1 MPDNFELFL
10 FSTDPQVIR
19 TAGIAGVHGFIVDM
33 ENKCKQTRQSGFDTQ
48 INLNTLEDLK
58 TVRTCTDR
66 KVICRVNGF
75 GDHTPAEVE
84 QVVDA
89 GADEILLPM
98 VRKPEEVLRTLD
110 LIHDR
115 CKLGIL
121 IETVDAVNSAA
132 ALDSLPLSRIYV
144 GLNDLAIDRKLR
156 CIFTSVADST
166 LDWIRP
172 SILQPF
178 GFGGL
183 TLPEKGYPIPCRLLA
198 GEITRLGC
206 DFTFLR
212 RSFFKDIAGHE
223 MRIEI
228 PRILDFITECRS
240 RSSAQVDKDHAE
252 FVDLVNTLERS
263 N

>member
-19 TAGIAGVHGFIVDM
+19 TADIAGAHGFIVDM
-33 ENKCKQTRQSGFDTQ
+33 ENKGKQTRQSGFDTQ

-75 GDHTPAEVE
+75 GDHTPTEVE
-84 QVVDA
+84 QVVGA

-98 VRKPEEVLRTLD
+98 VCKPGEVLRTLD

-132 ALDSLPLSRIYV
+132 ALGSLPLSRVYI
-144 GLNDLAIDRKLR
+144 GLNDLAIDRKIR
-156 CIFTSVADST
+156 CIFTSVADGT
-166 LDWIRP
+166 LEIIRP
-172 SILQPF
+172 LVLQSF

-198 GEITRLGC
+198 AEIARLRC

-212 RSFFKDIAGHE
+212 RSFFRDIAGHE
-223 MRIEI
+223 MKVEI
-228 PRILDFITECRS
+228 PRILNYLTECRAH
-240 RSSAQVDKDHAE
+240 SSAQVEQDRKDFA
-252 FVDLVNTLERS
+252 DLVNALERS
-263 N
+263 S